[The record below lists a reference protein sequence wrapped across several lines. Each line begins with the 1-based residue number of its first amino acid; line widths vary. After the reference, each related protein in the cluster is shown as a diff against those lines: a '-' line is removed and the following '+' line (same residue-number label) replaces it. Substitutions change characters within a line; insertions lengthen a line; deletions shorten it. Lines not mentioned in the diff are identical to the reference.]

1 MILLFIKYYHI
12 NLISIKDYNSYVQKR
27 MLNVSVVRID
37 VLCLEKI
44 PIKSNRKG
52 KAKHKKAVPYNK

>member
-1 MILLFIKYYHI
+1 
-12 NLISIKDYNSYVQKR
+12 

-52 KAKHKKAVPYNK
+52 KEKHKKLFHIINNINYTLNILNRR